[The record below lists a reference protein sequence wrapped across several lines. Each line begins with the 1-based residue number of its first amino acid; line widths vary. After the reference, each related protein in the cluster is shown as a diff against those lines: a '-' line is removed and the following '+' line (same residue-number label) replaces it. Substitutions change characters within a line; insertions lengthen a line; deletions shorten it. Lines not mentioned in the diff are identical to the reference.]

1 MWYVDK
7 KQMLFISHSTEDG
20 PIASSLVTMLRT
32 LGFNKKYLFCC
43 SVPGYDI
50 LEGEDIYGT
59 LVVLF
64 AQAYYT
70 RDKGNCQPKK
80 DGCGIG

>member
-32 LGFNKKYLFCC
+32 LGFNKKYLFCS

-64 AQAYYT
+64 AQALLYQ
-70 RDKGNCQPKK
+70 R
-80 DGCGIG
+80 